1 MRISTTSAM
10 RTKATSERSRHDLP
24 SHRSSHIFSRRRM
37 TDLAKIG
44 ERLRTLR
51 LVSGLGQAEFAEQ
64 IDVANGSISKLENG
78 RMAFSDDLIN
88 SMAKAL
94 DCSSTF
100 LTTPPDMV
108 AATRPWLRAYAD
120 APKRAVD
127 RQLAE
132 CTLATEVADTL
143 GLRAI
148 PDTIPVF
155 SDDLTNDD
163 AIEEFAQ
170 EVRNAAQIDDGAV
183 VVNMIR
189 AAERLGCF
197 VLPMREELGR
207 HVGLSSR
214 ANLVPLICVSRPS
227 VDPERNVPG
236 DRQRF
241 TVAHELGHLA
251 LHGGMG
257 PPASSEEARR
267 IEKQAHHFAAA
278 FLTPAD
284 AMLDELAENG
294 GRVTLQTL
302 VRIKERWGVAVKM
315 LVMRFRT
322 LGVIDANQARSLYK
336 QISSRGWNKGEPV
349 PVGNEEAIWLRK
361 SIGKLDQSAADPLA
375 AAAERI
381 GLGRAHLVRWTDWSP
396 TGQGGPGAEILQ
408 FRRH

>member
-1 MRISTTSAM
+1 
-10 RTKATSERSRHDLP
+10 
-24 SHRSSHIFSRRRM
+24 M
-37 TDLAKIG
+37 TDIAKLG
-44 ERLRTLR
+44 GRVRTLR

-64 IDVANGSISKLENG
+64 IGVSSGSISKLENG
-78 RMAFSDDLIN
+78 RMQISDDLI
-88 SMAKAL
+88 SSVALAL
-94 DCSSTF
+94 DCSPSF
-100 LTTPPDMV
+100 LTSPLDAV

-132 CTLATEVADTL
+132 CTLATEVAETL

-155 SDDLTNDD
+155 SEDLSNED
-163 AIEEFAQ
+163 AIEEFAL

-183 VVNMIR
+183 VGNMIR

-197 VLPMREELGR
+197 VLPMRAELGR

-214 ANLVPLICVSRPS
+214 ANLVPVICVSRPS
-227 VDPERNVPG
+227 ANPAHDVPG

-251 LHGGMG
+251 LHGGLG
-257 PPASSEEARR
+257 PPASSEEARQ
-267 IEKQAHHFAAA
+267 IEKQAHLFAAA
-278 FLTPAD
+278 FLAPAD

-302 VRIKERWGVAVKM
+302 ATIKERWGVAIKM

-322 LGVIDANQARSLYK
+322 LGIIDANQARSLYK
-336 QISSRGWNKGEPV
+336 QISSRRWNKNEPV

-361 SIGKLDQSAADPLA
+361 SLGKLNNSSVDPLA
-375 AAAERI
+375 QAAEQV
-381 GLGRAHLVRWTDWSP
+381 GLGHAHLIRWTDWSP
-396 TGQGGPGAEILQ
+396 TGQDSPGAEILQ
-408 FRRH
+408 FPKR

>member
-1 MRISTTSAM
+1 
-10 RTKATSERSRHDLP
+10 
-24 SHRSSHIFSRRRM
+24 M
-37 TDLAKIG
+37 TDIAKLG
-44 ERLRTLR
+44 DRVRTLR
-51 LVSGLGQAEFAEQ
+51 LVSGLGQADFAEE
-64 IDVANGSISKLENG
+64 IGVSRGSISKLENG
-78 RMAFSDDLIN
+78 RMQISDDLI
-88 SMAKAL
+88 SSIAIAL
-94 DCSSTF
+94 DCSPSF
-100 LTTPPDMV
+100 LASSPDTV

-120 APKRAVD
+120 APKRSVD

-132 CTLATEVADTL
+132 CTLATEVAETL

-155 SDDLTNDD
+155 SEDLSNED
-163 AIEEFAQ
+163 AIEEFAL

-183 VVNMIR
+183 VGNMIR

-197 VLPMREELGR
+197 VLPMRAELGR

-214 ANLVPLICVSRPS
+214 ANLVPVICVSRPS
-227 VDPERNVPG
+227 TDPERDVPG

-251 LHGGMG
+251 LHGDLG
-257 PPASSEEARR
+257 PPASSEEARQ

-302 VRIKERWGVAVKM
+302 ATIKERWGVAIKM

-336 QISSRGWNKGEPV
+336 QISSRGWNKNEPV

-361 SIGKLDQSAADPLA
+361 SLGKLSQSSADPLA
-375 AAAERI
+375 TAAEQI
-381 GLGRAHLVRWTDWSP
+381 GLGHAHLIRWTDWSA
-396 TGQGGPGAEILQ
+396 TRHDSPGAEILQ
-408 FRRH
+408 FPKR